1 MERPQ
6 TRACVAAVAGAK
18 GLGGAVRLKTFTADP
33 AAVAGFAAL
42 EDDAGRPV
50 RLTVLERRA
59 GVTIAAIE
67 GVGDRAAAE
76 ALRGTRLYVARAD
89 LPPAGAAEFY
99 PVDLIG
105 LAATLA
111 GGDAAGPVVGHVVG
125 RVAAVHDFGA
135 GDVIEIRGPGNAS
148 VMLPFTRETVPE
160 VALAEGRLTI
170 DPPPGLPGLDALLAA
185 AAP

>member
-1 MERPQ
+1 MERPE

-59 GVTIAAIE
+59 EVTIAAIE

-89 LPPAGAAEFY
+89 LPPAGADEFY
-99 PVDLIG
+99 HVDLIG

-111 GGDAAGPVVGHVVG
+111 GGSNAGHVVG

-135 GDVIEIRGPGNAS
+135 GDVIEIRGPGDAS

-170 DPPPGLPGLDALLAA
+170 DPPPGLPGLDALLEA

>member
-1 MERPQ
+1 MERPE

-50 RLTVLERRA
+50 RLTILERRA
-59 GVTIAAIE
+59 EVTIAAIE

-89 LPPAGAAEFY
+89 LPPAGDDEFY
-99 PVDLIG
+99 HVDLIG

-111 GGDAAGPVVGHVVG
+111 GGSGTGLVVG

-170 DPPPGLPGLDALLAA
+170 DPPRGLPGLDALLEA

>member
-1 MERPQ
+1 MERPE

-42 EDDAGRPV
+42 EDEEGRPV

-59 GVTIAAIE
+59 EVTIAAIE

-89 LPPAGAAEFY
+89 LPPAGADEFY
-99 PVDLIG
+99 HVDLIG

-111 GGDAAGPVVGHVVG
+111 GGSAAGYVVG

-170 DPPPGLPGLDALLAA
+170 DPPPGLPGLDALLEA

>member
-6 TRACVAAVAGAK
+6 ARACVAAVAGAK

-33 AAVAGFAAL
+33 AAVSGFAAL

-59 GVTIAAIE
+59 EVTIAAIE

-89 LPPAGAAEFY
+89 LPPAGADEFY
-99 PVDLIG
+99 HVDLIG

-111 GGDAAGPVVGHVVG
+111 GGSTAGRVVG

-170 DPPPGLPGLDALLAA
+170 DPPPGLPGLDALLEA

>member
-1 MERPQ
+1 MEPPQ

-42 EDDAGRPV
+42 EDEEGRPV
-50 RLTVLERRA
+50 RLRVLERRA

-89 LPPAGAAEFY
+89 LPPAGADEFY
-99 PVDLIG
+99 HVDLIG
-105 LAATLA
+105 LAASLA
-111 GGDAAGPVVGHVVG
+111 GGAAPGHVVG